1 MKKLC
6 TITILPINKT
16 LQAYEGDSLYTLL
29 LVEGLITPEDPSG
42 NKLRLEKGALSPA
55 EHPEVEEAA
64 FSTSEQAEDWVLASE
79 RYIAGDAILSMAV
92 PQTTTLDKQVPLVDK
107 GYAMAIDIGSGTI
120 VAGLSNL
127 ENMHI
132 PILTKIANSQAAIAL
147 EADERLVYCHTSEEQ
162 LKQMQGLIYK
172 DLTYATHKLCRREGI
187 KTQDINVIVLAGN
200 YYQIAILLGQVAKG
214 EMPPLG
220 KVIRTTAAE
229 LQWEKLN
236 PQTQIYL
243 LPASSA
249 DLGADTSAAIL
260 AANLLNKINGDKIS
274 ILVDLGMRG
283 ELIAAGRGKLLGTT
297 VPALPFEG
305 GGLSCGM
312 SARTGAITAVYL
324 EDGRVILST
333 VRDARPL
340 GICGAGMLS
349 AVDALIKQGM
359 LDSEGRLIQPEG
371 LPEELAERFRGTMN
385 GREFVLSRGD
395 NKVPYDICINQE
407 DINQIQLA
415 KGAVFAACKALMA
428 ALKAEEED
436 IEEIFLADASSA
448 TIRPDV
454 ALALGL
460 LPEIAPSRI
469 INIGN
474 AAWQG
479 AYLALSNA
487 SYLEQSEKITT
498 LLESLDLT
506 SDLIYAEEFINAMN
520 FDLTRY

>member
-42 NKLRLEKGALSPA
+42 NKLRLEKGSLSPA
-55 EHPEVEEAA
+55 EHPEAEEAA
-64 FSTSEQAEDWVLASE
+64 FTSSEQAEDWVLASE
-79 RYIAGDAILSMAV
+79 RYIAGDAVLSMAV

-107 GYAMAIDIGSGTI
+107 GYAMAIDIGTGTI

-147 EADERLVYCHTSEEQ
+147 EADERLAYCRASEEQ
-162 LKQMQGLIYK
+162 LQQMQALVRK
-172 DLTYATHKLCRREGI
+172 DLSYAIHKLCRREGI
-187 KTQDINVIVLAGN
+187 KSQWINALVLVGN

-214 EMPPLG
+214 SMPELG
-220 KVIRTTAAE
+220 KVIRQTAAE
-229 LQWEKLN
+229 LQLERLE
-236 PQTQIYL
+236 PHTQIYI
-243 LPASSA
+243 LPASSPE
-249 DLGADTSAAIL
+249 LGADTSAAIL
-260 AANLLNKINGDKIS
+260 AANLLNKINAEKIS
-274 ILVDLGMRG
+274 ILIDLGMRG

-312 SARTGAITAVYL
+312 STRTGAITAVYL
-324 EDGRVILST
+324 EDDRVILST
-333 VRDARPL
+333 VRDARPV
-340 GICGAGMLS
+340 GICAAGMLS
-349 AVDALIKQGM
+349 AVDSLIKQGM
-359 LDSEGRLIQPEG
+359 LDSEGRLIQPDG
-371 LPEELAERFRGTMN
+371 LSEELAERFRGTMS
-385 GREFVLSRGD
+385 GREFVLSYGD
-395 NKVPYDICINQE
+395 NKFPHDICINQE

-428 ALKAEEED
+428 ALEASEED

-454 ALALGL
+454 ALGLGL
-460 LPEIAPSRI
+460 LPPVDASRI

-487 SYLEQSEKITT
+487 SYLEQSEKIAT
-498 LLESLDLT
+498 LLEGLDLT

-520 FDLTRY
+520 FDIER